1 MAYPGQPQ
9 PGYPQPGYPQ
19 PGYPQPGQGRNEQDP
34 LLELPGAVNGRTPR
48 EVKGKPGFDHSPGS
62 ARRVILVALEATIIE
77 WISFVAWSITF
88 LLGYH
93 VAPKTLVDI
102 ALGFILVCS
111 VLAIALWF
119 MGETATRVANRKRA
133 TIFGAVAFFTFVGS
147 IVGTSI
153 YLKDCHD
160 YWSFH
165 TKRHYTN
172 VSPDEPAAGHLDASA
187 IIFMEGARPDTSRAM
202 SYRRYKTTYCVAP
215 MALDESYSADVE
227 AAVSSNVQYWA
238 AGKNCCG
245 TGQGYTCGDVDKP
258 EARAGLVISDMT
270 GEDAVGKGLLSDDD
284 IGYYNQAVL
293 MAMAKYD
300 MTSPDERIYVHFV
313 HGLEEAVHAELQA
326 ALKSWTF
333 AILAVIPL
341 CLATGIMVVLVAA
354 DDYQKD
360 LVNVKHTAF
369 STVARY
375 T

>member
-1 MAYPGQPQ
+1 MG
-9 PGYPQPGYPQ
+9 GM
-19 PGYPQPGQGRNEQDP
+19 EQDP
-34 LLELPGAVNGRTPR
+34 LLDLPGRVDGRTPR

-62 ARRVILVALEATIIE
+62 ARRVILVALEAVLIE

-93 VAPKTLVDI
+93 LIPKTLVDI

-111 VLAIALWF
+111 VLAIALWN
-119 MGETATRVANRKRA
+119 MGEQATRVANRKRA
-133 TIFGAVAFFTFVGS
+133 TIFGAVAFFTLIGS
-147 IVGTSI
+147 LVGTSI
-153 YLKDCHD
+153 YLKYCHD

-165 TKRHYTN
+165 THRHYTN

-202 SYRRYKTTYCVAP
+202 SYRRYKTIYCVAP
-215 MALDESYSADVE
+215 IALDESYSADVE
-227 AAVSSNVQYWA
+227 SSVSSNIQYWA
-238 AGKNCCG
+238 GGKNCCG
-245 TGQGYTCGDVDKP
+245 TAQGYTCGDVSNPD
-258 EARAGLVISDMT
+258 ARAGLVISDMT
-270 GEDAVGKGLLSDDD
+270 GDDAIGKGLLSDDD
-284 IGYYNQAVL
+284 LSYYNQAVL

-313 HGLEEAVHAELQA
+313 KELEEAVHNELQT
-326 ALKSWTF
+326 ALKHWTS
-333 AILAVIPL
+333 AIFAVIPL

-360 LVNVKHTAF
+360 LTNVKHTAF
-369 STVARY
+369 SHLARY